1 LANSKTENDLRE
13 QRILDAAAAL
23 MMRQGY
29 DKTTMSD
36 VADEVGVSRGIV
48 YLHFDSKEKLFE
60 TLIQREVFQYAQ
72 TWLEHIEADPRGGT
86 IGGIYRAVLYAI
98 NSRPLMSAIMRRD
111 RRVVGNY
118 LRKPGN
124 MFESMQ
130 SSSINIGFLEA
141 LQAAGAVRQDIDPLL
156 MSHIMDIMSYGLI
169 TIGDFRQPEELP
181 PYELVMETI
190 ADMLDRLLTP
200 ADGGNSEAGKAV
212 IRQLA
217 VTAKIQFEQM
227 SQPSEKQKP

>member
-1 LANSKTENDLRE
+1 
-13 QRILDAAAAL
+13 
-23 MMRQGY
+23 MRQGY

-60 TLIQREVFQYAQ
+60 ALIQREVVQYAQ
-72 TWLEHIEADPRGGT
+72 IWLVHIEADPRGGT

-98 NSRPLMSAIMRRD
+98 NSRPLMAAMMKRD

-130 SSSINIGFLEA
+130 SSSINVDFLRA
-141 LQAAGAVRQDIDPLL
+141 LQAAGAVRQDVDPRL
-156 MSHIMDIMSYGLI
+156 MSHIMDIVSYGLV
-169 TIGDFRQPEELP
+169 TVGDFRKPEDLP
-181 PYELVMETI
+181 PYETVMETI

-212 IRQLA
+212 IRRLA
-217 VTAKIQFEQM
+217 ATARAQFEQM
-227 SQPSEKQKP
+227 KPSSEK